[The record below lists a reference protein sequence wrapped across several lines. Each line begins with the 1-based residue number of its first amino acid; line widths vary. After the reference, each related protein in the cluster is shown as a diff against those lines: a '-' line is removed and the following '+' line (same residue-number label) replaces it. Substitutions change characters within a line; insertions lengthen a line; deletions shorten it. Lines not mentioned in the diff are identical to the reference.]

1 MLLKKIYKTLGR
13 KKVIF
18 EETEFITELKRLL
31 TTFDLIAIG
40 TGSTL
45 GVGAYVLAGEVAKS
59 VAGPGVMLSFIIGAF
74 ASLLAGL
81 CYAEFGTRVP
91 RAGQAYTYAY
101 VTIGEFVAFI
111 IGWDSFL
118 EYSIGKNIFE
128 ILFPLI
134 STNLLITGAA
144 SVAKGLSSY
153 LDSLFEHTMSNFF
166 LKYVP
171 LHGNFISEYLDLF
184 AFLVVIIF
192 TIALALGIKVSAIIG
207 EFFTLSN
214 IIIII
219 FIIIAGFFHCKIS
232 SHANCFLIHKLC
244 LSSLQVI

>member
-1 MLLKKIYKTLGR
+1 MLLKKIYKTLCR

-18 EETEFITELKRLL
+18 EETELITELKRLL

-45 GVGAYVLAGEVAKS
+45 GIGAYVLAGEVAKT
-59 VAGPGVMLSFIIGAF
+59 VAGPGIILSFIIGAF

-91 RAGQAYTYAY
+91 KAGQAYTYAY
-101 VTIGEFVAFI
+101 VTVGEFIAFI

-118 EYSIGKNIFE
+118 EYSIGKHNVE
-128 ILFPLI
+128 MLFSLI
-134 STNLLITGAA
+134 SIDFFITGAA

-153 LDSLFEHTMSNFF
+153 LDSQFEHTMSNFF

-171 LHGNFISEYLDLF
+171 MHGEFISKYLDLF
-184 AFLVVIIF
+184 AFLIVIVF
-192 TIALALGIKVSAIIG
+192 TIALSLGIKVSAIIG

-214 IIIII
+214 IIIIV
-219 FIIIAGFFHCKIS
+219 FIIIAGFFHCKIMS
-232 SHANCFLIHKLC
+232 
-244 LSSLQVI
+244 